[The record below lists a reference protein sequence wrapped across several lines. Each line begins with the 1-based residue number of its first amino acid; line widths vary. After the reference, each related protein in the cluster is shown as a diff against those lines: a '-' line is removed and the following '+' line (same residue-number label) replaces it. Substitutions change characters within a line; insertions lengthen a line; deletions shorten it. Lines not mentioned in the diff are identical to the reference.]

1 LRIAGNFYKKV
12 KWRGLIF
19 GICNFLFGILI
30 FNMEHANVATE
41 VTIHHEPSGSTKRI
55 WKVFW
60 ILLIITM
67 VKLGIGL
74 SL

>member
-1 LRIAGNFYKKV
+1 
-12 KWRGLIF
+12 
-19 GICNFLFGILI
+19 
-30 FNMEHANVATE
+30 MEHANVATE

-67 VKLGIGL
+67 VGTRLGFKLVCINITRGFEDAL
-74 SL
+74 D